1 MEGGSQSNLGVL
13 LGLVCKRAS
22 VGVGS
27 LFPSSYSSRYKMA
40 LKYDFGQ
47 TVDMVTILF
56 KICSL
61 ICSPNGLGKGQG
73 GHKGLAFSQDP

>member
-1 MEGGSQSNLGVL
+1 MGNAVEGGSKSNLGVH

-40 LKYDFGQ
+40 LK
-47 TVDMVTILF
+47 
-56 KICSL
+56 
-61 ICSPNGLGKGQG
+61 
-73 GHKGLAFSQDP
+73 